1 MAITSSTT
9 TAIDVPTLVSQ
20 LMAVERRPID
30 KLNARITGFEAKIS
44 SYGTLSSLVSSFQS
58 ASRNISTTLQ
68 KLAATP
74 SDASLFSASAG
85 STAVPGTYTLNVSRL
100 AQAQN
105 LIATGQTSSTAT
117 IGNGAA
123 TTVTFD
129 LGTISGG
136 TLANGKYTGAAYTS
150 NGSGTVS
157 ITIDGSN
164 NTLEGIR
171 DAINN
176 SASNTSTGATATVI
190 NVDDGAGGTVSKL
203 VLTSKSTGTTNALT
217 VSNVSGT
224 VATALNMA
232 TVTGYTAKDAIFSV
246 DGYTVTRASNTV
258 TDALQGM
265 TLTLKAAGST
275 TLTVANDTATVK
287 KNVQAMVD
295 AYNKLNTTLADLRKG
310 SLKADNTLISIDT
323 QIRNVINTPPT
334 GLVSSVDSLAEA
346 GIKTNRDGSMSLDT
360 SVLDAALAADFTGVA
375 QLFANDNQGY
385 AFRLKD
391 LADDFLNISTGL
403 VKARTDGL
411 DARIKSLKTD
421 RENYEYRLSII
432 ENRYRKQFTTL
443 DALKYLKKMK

>member
-1 MAITSSTT
+1 MPTITSAGVGSGLDIDSIISKLMTLERRPLNLIEFRQKSFETQLSDYGKIKSALSTFKSAMSDLGSLDKFRAYTTTSSTEATATAASGT
-9 TAIDVPTLVSQ
+9 TAAPGTYAITVTQ
-20 LMAVERRPID
+20 LAQAHKMSSANFANGTTAVG
-30 KLNARITGFEAKIS
+30 AT
-44 SYGTLSSLVSSFQS
+44 GTLRV
-58 ASRNISTTLQ
+58 A
-68 KLAATP
+68 
-74 SDASLFSASAG
+74 AG
-85 STAVPGTYTLNVSRL
+85 ST
-100 AQAQN
+100 
-105 LIATGQTSSTAT
+105 
-117 IGNGAA
+117 
-123 TTVTFD
+123 
-129 LGTISGG
+129 
-136 TLANGKYTGAAYTS
+136 
-150 NGSGTVS
+150 
-157 ITIDGSN
+157 TIDVVIDGTN
-164 NTLEGIR
+164 NTLNGIR

-176 SASNTSTGATATVI
+176 SASNTSTGAIATVI
-190 NVDDGAGGTVSKL
+190 NVDDGVGGTVSKL
-203 VLTSKSTGTTNALT
+203 VLTSKSTGTANALT

-275 TLTVANDTATVK
+275 TLTVANDSATVK

-443 DALKYLKKMK
+443 DALISQMQSTSAFLAQQLQSLPKAGG